1 MDGENIESDK
11 INSAEEEINA
21 VGESALYMNHGEKF
35 KAVANKGKMKGNEFR
50 FPSFYLVIDFV
61 KRNLSLQM

>member
-21 VGESALYMNHGEKF
+21 VGESALYMNHGEIQ
-35 KAVANKGKMKGNEFR
+35 GCCQQR
-50 FPSFYLVIDFV
+50 
-61 KRNLSLQM
+61 